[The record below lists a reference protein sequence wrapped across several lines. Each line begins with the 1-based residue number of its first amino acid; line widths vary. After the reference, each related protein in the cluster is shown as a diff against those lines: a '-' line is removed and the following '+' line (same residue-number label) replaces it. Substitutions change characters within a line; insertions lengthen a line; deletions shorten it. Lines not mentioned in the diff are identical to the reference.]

1 MASPIG
7 LKYPVLVIAGPT
19 ASGKSSVA
27 QELAIRLGAEIV
39 SADSMQ
45 IYRGMDIGTA
55 KVSADEMLVPH
66 HLIDIV
72 DPGEPY
78 SAQLFQEQARSV
90 FCDIDSRD
98 KRTILCGGTGF
109 YIQAAI
115 EDMNFPSGE
124 QQDNPVREKY
134 MALAESEGAQK
145 LWELLE
151 SLDSESAA
159 LIHPNNTKR
168 VVRALEMHEQG
179 ISYAQQS
186 SNIKLLDEV
195 VPSIRFCLDV
205 KPEVLVARIEKRVQ
219 DMFDKGLVDEVRS
232 LCEKGF
238 TEALTAPQAI
248 GYKEV
253 VRYLH
258 GECSLSE
265 AQEDICIA
273 TRRYAKRQRS
283 WFRRD
288 GKMIHIDATDADTGR
303 IADEI
308 LAVYRSREGERSH
321 V

>member
-1 MASPIG
+1 MANPIA

-27 QELAIRLGAEIV
+27 QELAMRLGGEVV

-55 KVSADEMLVPH
+55 KVSADEMLIPH
-66 HLIDIV
+66 HLIDVV

-90 FCDIDSRD
+90 FSEIDSRD
-98 KRTILCGGTGF
+98 NHAILCGGTGF

-124 QQDNPVREKY
+124 QQDNPVRDKY

-179 ISYAQQS
+179 ISYALQS
-186 SNIKLLDEV
+186 SNIKCLDEV

-205 KPEVLVARIEKRVQ
+205 EPEVLVARIEKRVQ
-219 DMFDKGLVDEVRS
+219 DMFDKGLVDEVRN
-232 LCEKGF
+232 LFEKGF

-253 VRYLH
+253 VRYLQ
-258 GECSLSE
+258 GNCTLSE
-265 AQEDICIA
+265 AQEDIFIA

-303 IADEI
+303 IANEI
-308 LAVYRSREGERSH
+308 LAVYRNREGERTH